1 MTKHLEQENGA
12 LKKILIGNLLTNT
25 NVISENPLLSGKTFY
40 SINYSTKYKDVMTQN
55 VSHFG
60 RETTAWSIVGN
71 STFGY
76 SVSTESAHAFQRARH
91 RERTVNNPYNSDVA
105 KNFRND
111 ALERQSLPKSSRA
124 SIPSL

>member
-55 VSHFG
+55 VSQFG
-60 RETTAWSIVGN
+60 RETTSRSILGRD
-71 STFGY
+71 TFGY
-76 SVSTESAHAFQRARH
+76 SFSTDTSQKR
-91 RERTVNNPYNSDVA
+91 
-105 KNFRND
+105 
-111 ALERQSLPKSSRA
+111 
-124 SIPSL
+124 